1 MVKID
6 KVSSRISALGEG
18 PLWDA
23 MSQRLFWVDSFKG
36 ILYCKD
42 RQGDEQHWQLP
53 AMLGSLAVISDR
65 SVLLAL
71 QTGLHR
77 FDLDSSQL
85 SFLVDPEADTPATR
99 LNDGKTDRAGS
110 FVFGS
115 MGITERVKPL
125 AALYRYTQA
134 GQLEILDDDVI
145 VANGPCFS
153 PGGETLYFNDG
164 RRRILAYD
172 YSDKG
177 ALKHKRV
184 LFEGADYNTGSDG
197 ATVDRDGNL
206 WLALTGSGE
215 IGCISSDGKLIDRI
229 RMPINLPSSVMFGG
243 PDLDELYVTSISNSG
258 NRTSTEVNAGGLFR
272 VTGLGATGLA
282 ESRFGD

>member
-6 KVSSRISALGEG
+6 KVSSSISALGEG

-23 MSQRLFWVDSFKG
+23 KSQRLFWVDSLEG
-36 ILYCKD
+36 LLYCKD
-42 RQGDEQHWQLP
+42 LKGGEQHWPLP
-53 AMLGSLAVISDR
+53 AMLGSLAVISDT

-71 QTGLHR
+71 QTGLHQ

-85 SFLVDPEADTPATR
+85 SFLIDPEAAMPTTR
-99 LNDGKTDRAGS
+99 LNDGKTDRAGN

-115 MGITERVKPL
+115 MGVSERIKPL

-134 GQLEILDDDVI
+134 GEIQLLDDDVI

-153 PGGETLYFNDG
+153 PAGDVLYFNDG

-172 YSDKG
+172 YSDKR
-177 ALKHKRV
+177 ALTHKRV

-197 ATVDRDGNL
+197 ATVDSEGNL
-206 WLALTGSGE
+206 WVALTGSAE
-215 IGCISSDGKLIDRI
+215 IGCISREGKLLDRI

-243 PDLDELYVTSISNSG
+243 PNLDELYVTSISNSG
-258 NRTSTEVNAGGLFR
+258 NRTSTETTAGGLFR
-272 VTGLGATGLA
+272 VTGLGVRGLA
-282 ESRFGD
+282 ESRFGY